1 MHSVL
6 HKRHKGDNNIMSRM
20 KGLRH
25 DVITKEGIQYLLF
38 YDIDKPITQNE
49 IDWIDEYCKDSQISY
64 LLIKTKNGHHFIG
77 LTPMNSINWGYHFN
91 TFHEMFSSYYGGI
104 IIRLSLK
111 ENEQQ
116 ELLVKNTT
124 YGEVIPNLYNLYA
137 NRFNY
142 EKLPWTRA
150 TAKYLLIFEKYR
162 TEKS

>member
-1 MHSVL
+1 
-6 HKRHKGDNNIMSRM
+6 M

-25 DVITKEGIQYLLF
+25 DVVTKEGIQYLLF

-49 IDWIDEYCKDSQISY
+49 IDAIDEYCSQQELSY

-77 LTPMNSINWGYHFN
+77 LTPMNSYQWGYRFQWLQLFFN
-91 TFHEMFSSYYGGI
+91 SYYGGI

-137 NRFNY
+137 NRFGY

-150 TAKYLLIFEKYR
+150 TTKYLLIFEKYR

>member
-1 MHSVL
+1 
-6 HKRHKGDNNIMSRM
+6 M

-25 DVITKEGIQYLLF
+25 DVITKEGIEYLVF

-49 IDWIDEYCKDSQISY
+49 IDKLDDYCSSWHMPY
-64 LLIKTKNGHHFIG
+64 MLIKTKNGHHFIG
-77 LTPMNSINWGYHFN
+77 LKSVSALDWAVIFTTMQQMFN
-91 TFHEMFSSYYGGI
+91 SYYGGI

-116 ELLVKNTT
+116 ELLVKNTS

-137 NRFNY
+137 NRFGY

-150 TAKYLLIFEKYR
+150 TAKYLLVFEKYR